1 MPVQVGLKDHKQRGS
16 GRSQYM
22 NVIRIVAG
30 AGEGEGRI
38 GIEKKPSPPPLISLI
53 VSWDATS

>member
-1 MPVQVGLKDHKQRGS
+1 MPVHVGLNDHKRRGS

-38 GIEKKPSPPPLISLI
+38 GIEKKPAPPPLISLI
-53 VSWDATS
+53 VS